1 MPPHA
6 ISAPAENGT
15 TPPPPPAHRDGNVLR
30 WLGAYTASMIGS
42 NVYFVALAWA
52 AARTGSPGQAGLVLA
67 VGSVPRAVL
76 MLGGGVVA
84 DRWGPR
90 LVVIGSD
97 AARCVFIL
105 GMAAVLMFISPSVW
119 LLASV
124 ALVFGAVDALFL
136 PAVGAL
142 PPRITAPG
150 QLARV
155 QGMSGLATRFAN
167 VAGAPIGGLTVAI
180 GGSAS
185 AFTAAGV
192 LFAVSLPLLLSV
204 RIGGLPAAKS
214 ATGTDA
220 EAAAEERETPEA
232 GEESRVPHD
241 ALPGPRDAADA
252 RREGAGEAGA
262 GTETAAAEK
271 PAGGTDGKDTASPGA
286 GRALLDGL
294 RYIRRHRVLAPLILV
309 SAITQLGFVG
319 PLNIGLVLVSEEHGW
334 GASGLGWIIA
344 AFSAGAAGASLLL
357 TVRGR
362 VPRAGFVMCAST
374 IVGSVAIACIA
385 YAPSVALAAVAAV
398 CVGLLAGLGGALSG
412 ALVQTQTEPG
422 YLGRVTSVTTL
433 FGLGIAPLVYPVMG
447 LAIGAWGSGPVF
459 VASAALC
466 AAGTTL
472 GLCVTSLRTAELPG

>member
-15 TPPPPPAHRDGNVLR
+15 TPPPPAHRDGNVLR
-30 WLGAYTASMIGS
+30 WLGAYTASMVGS

-52 AARTGSPGQAGLVLA
+52 AARTGSPAQAGLVLA
-67 VGSVPRAVL
+67 VGSVPRAAL

-84 DRWGPR
+84 DRFGPR

-119 LLASV
+119 LLAAV

-150 QLARV
+150 QLVRV

-204 RIGGLPAAKS
+204 RIGELPGARGEKGDRVAGDEHGQE
-214 ATGTDA
+214 TVG
-220 EAAAEERETPEA
+220 AAEESP
-232 GEESRVPHD
+232 VPHD
-241 ALPGPRDAADA
+241 VIPGPRDGADA
-252 RREGAGEAGA
+252 RRERTEEAGA
-262 GTETAAAEK
+262 APGTPGTSGTEKRTGGADAAS
-271 PAGGTDGKDTASPGA
+271 TGA

-294 RYIRRHRVLAPLILV
+294 RYIRHHRVLAPLILV

-385 YAPSVALAAVAAV
+385 YAPSVALASVAAV

-412 ALVQTQTEPG
+412 ALVQTQTEPA
-422 YLGRVTSVTTL
+422 YLGRVTSVSTL

-447 LAIGAWGSGPVF
+447 AAIGAWGSGPVF

-466 AAGTTL
+466 AAGTTF
-472 GLCVTSLRTAELPG
+472 GLCVKQLRLAELPA

>member
-6 ISAPAENGT
+6 ISAPAKNGT
-15 TPPPPPAHRDGNVLR
+15 TPPPPAHRDGNVLR
-30 WLGAYTASMIGS
+30 WLGAYTASMVGS

-52 AARTGSPGQAGLVLA
+52 AARTGSPAQAGLVLA
-67 VGSVPRAVL
+67 VGSVPRAAL

-84 DRWGPR
+84 DRFGPR

-150 QLARV
+150 QLVRV

-192 LFAVSLPLLLSV
+192 LFAVSLPLLLTV
-204 RIGGLPAAKS
+204 RIGGLPGAKGDQG
-214 ATGTDA
+214 AGDEHREGIA
-220 EAAAEERETPEA
+220 AAAESP
-232 GEESRVPHD
+232 VPHD
-241 ALPGPRDAADA
+241 TIPGPRDGADA
-252 RREGAGEAGA
+252 RRERAGEAGA
-262 GTETAAAEK
+262 GTEAAPGTER
-271 PAGGTDGKDTASPGA
+271 TDGADSASAGA

-294 RYIRRHRVLAPLILV
+294 RYIRHHRVLAPLILV

-344 AFSAGAAGASLLL
+344 AFSVGAAGASLLL

-385 YAPSVALAAVAAV
+385 YAPSVALASVAAV
-398 CVGLLAGLGGALSG
+398 CVGLLAGLGGALSA

-422 YLGRVTSVTTL
+422 YLGRVTSVSTL

-447 LAIGAWGSGPVF
+447 AAIGAWGSGPVF

-466 AAGTTL
+466 AAGTTF
-472 GLCVTSLRTAELPG
+472 GLCVKQLRLAELPG

>member
-15 TPPPPPAHRDGNVLR
+15 TPPPPAHRDGNVLR
-30 WLGAYTASMIGS
+30 WLGAYTASMVGS

-52 AARTGSPGQAGLVLA
+52 AARTGSPAQAGLVLA
-67 VGSVPRAVL
+67 VGSVPRAAL

-84 DRWGPR
+84 DRFGPR

-119 LLASV
+119 LLATV

-150 QLARV
+150 QLVRV

-204 RIGGLPAAKS
+204 RIGGLPGAQGEKGDRGA
-214 ATGTDA
+214 DD
-220 EAAAEERETPEA
+220 EHAEETVTA
-232 GEESRVPHD
+232 GEESPVPHD
-241 ALPGPRDAADA
+241 VIPGPRDGADA
-252 RREGAGEAGA
+252 RRERAEEAGA
-262 GTETAAAEK
+262 APGAEK
-271 PAGGTDGKDTASPGA
+271 RTGGADAASPGA

-294 RYIRRHRVLAPLILV
+294 RYIRHHRVLAPLILV

-319 PLNIGLVLVSEEHGW
+319 PLNIGLVLVSEERGW

-385 YAPSVALAAVAAV
+385 YAPSVALASVAAV
-398 CVGLLAGLGGALSG
+398 CVGLLAGLGGALSA

-422 YLGRVTSVTTL
+422 YLGRVTSVSTL

-447 LAIGAWGSGPVF
+447 VAIGAWGSGPVF

-466 AAGTTL
+466 AAGTTF
-472 GLCVTSLRTAELPG
+472 GLCVKQLRLAELPT